1 MRIRGIINV
10 MKGGD
15 SMDQFIENLLTNPKE
30 ISFAA
35 LFFGLF
41 VWVMKTNNSR
51 ELRYQETIQK
61 LTEALGDVEII
72 KSMIEKISD
81 KFIKEDKE

>member
-1 MRIRGIINV
+1 MRINDIMNV

-30 ISFAA
+30 ISFAV
-35 LFFGLF
+35 LFLGLF
-41 VWVMKTNNSR
+41 VWVMKTNNGR

>member
-1 MRIRGIINV
+1 MRVYVIIEA

-15 SMDQFIENLLTNPKE
+15 SMDQFIENLLTNPNE
-30 ISFAA
+30 ISFAV

-41 VWVMKTNNSR
+41 VWVMKTNNGR

-61 LTEALGDVEII
+61 LTDALGDVEII
-72 KSMIEKISD
+72 KTMIENISD
-81 KFIKEDKE
+81 KFIKEEKE

>member
-1 MRIRGIINV
+1 MRISGIMND

-30 ISFAA
+30 ISFAV
-35 LFFGLF
+35 LFLGLF
-41 VWVMKTNNSR
+41 VWVMKTNNGR
-51 ELRYQETIQK
+51 EIRYQETIQK

-72 KSMIEKISD
+72 KSMIEKISN
-81 KFIKEDKE
+81 KFIKEDEE

>member
-1 MRIRGIINV
+1 MRIYVIIEA

-15 SMDQFIENLLTNPKE
+15 SMEQFIENLLTNPSE

-35 LFFGLF
+35 LFVGLF
-41 VWVMKTNNSR
+41 VWVMKSNNGR
-51 ELRYQETIQK
+51 EQRYQETIQK

-72 KSMIEKISD
+72 KTMIENISA
-81 KFIKEDKE
+81 KFIKEETE

>member
-1 MRIRGIINV
+1 MRISSIMND

-30 ISFAA
+30 ISFAV
-35 LFFGLF
+35 LFLGLF
-41 VWVMKTNNSR
+41 VWVMKTNNGR

>member
-1 MRIRGIINV
+1 MRISGIMND

-30 ISFAA
+30 ISFAV
-35 LFFGLF
+35 LFVGLF
-41 VWVMKTNNSR
+41 VWVMKTNNGR
-51 ELRYQETIQK
+51 EIRYQETIQK

-72 KSMIEKISD
+72 KSMIEKISN
-81 KFIKEDKE
+81 KFIKEDEE

>member
-1 MRIRGIINV
+1 MRISGIMNV

-30 ISFAA
+30 ISFAV

-41 VWVMKTNNSR
+41 VWVMKTNKGR

>member
-1 MRIRGIINV
+1 MRIYVIIEA

-15 SMDQFIENLLTNPKE
+15 SMEQFIENLLTNPSE

-35 LFFGLF
+35 LFVGLF
-41 VWVMKTNNSR
+41 VWVMKSNNGR
-51 ELRYQETIQK
+51 EQRYQETIQK

-72 KSMIEKISD
+72 KTMIENISV
-81 KFIKEDKE
+81 KFIKEETE

>member
-1 MRIRGIINV
+1 

-15 SMDQFIENLLTNPKE
+15 YMEQFVENLLSNPNE
-30 ISFAA
+30 VSFAA
-35 LFFGLF
+35 LFIGLF
-41 VWVMKTNNSR
+41 VWVMKSNNGR

-61 LTEALGDVEII
+61 LTDALGDVEII

-81 KFIKEDKE
+81 KFIKEEEV